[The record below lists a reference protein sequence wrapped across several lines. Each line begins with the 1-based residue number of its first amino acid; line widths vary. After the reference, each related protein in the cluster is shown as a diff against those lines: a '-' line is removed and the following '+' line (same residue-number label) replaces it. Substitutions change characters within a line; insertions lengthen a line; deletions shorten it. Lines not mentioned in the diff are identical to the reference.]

1 MAAVGIAGKGYQYL
15 REMASPDEGT
25 DMRVGR
31 LAVVTATI
39 ARTADPEKAEP
50 EVYFRLQP
58 LPAGPTSRVA
68 RPGARA

>member
-31 LAVVTATI
+31 LAVVAATI
-39 ARTADPEKAEP
+39 ARTADPEKAGS
-50 EVYFRLQP
+50 EVYIRLQ
-58 LPAGPTSRVA
+58 LLSNGPTPRA
-68 RPGARA
+68 AQPGARA